1 MKNTFHMKLAIAA
14 MLLGA
19 PIVGAAQEVNSIDIV
34 TNSVPFLRISPDAR
48 AGGMGETGIAT
59 APDAASSFYNLSKI
73 PFLAGAKGGSLTY
86 TPWMTNFGVDGTHL
100 LAASAYYKLDS
111 TQAIVAGIRYFNLG
125 AIELT
130 DVEGKSVGR
139 SRPNEWSA
147 ELGYTR
153 QLSGKLSVGVAFR
166 YIYSNLA
173 NGAAMNGINYKAGQT
188 VAGDLSV
195 YYNGREE
202 GEGWAF
208 GAVLSNLGGKIA
220 YTDNANQKQYIPS
233 NLGVGASY
241 ATMLDEQQSLTI
253 GADVNKLLVPALKG
267 NDAAS
272 MEDYHNKGVV
282 AGWINSFGN
291 SAYTASLGAEYDY
304 NKQFFARGGY
314 FFDMKDA
321 ANRRY
326 FTLGAGV
333 AYSFATIN
341 LSYIIPSGT
350 GLSRSPLANTL
361 RVGAE
366 LKF

>member
-1 MKNTFHMKLAIAA
+1 MKNTFYTRLAIAT
-14 MLLGA
+14 LLLSA
-19 PIVGAAQEVNSIDIV
+19 PLVGTAQTVNSIDIV

-48 AGGMGETGIAT
+48 SGGMGETGIAT
-59 APDAASSFYNLSKI
+59 TPDAASAFYNLSKV
-73 PFLAGAKGGSLTY
+73 PFLPGTKGGSFTY
-86 TPWMTNFGVDGTHL
+86 TPWMANFGVDGTHL
-100 LAASAYYKLDS
+100 LAASGYYKLDS
-111 TQAIVAGIRYFNLG
+111 TQALVAGIRYFNLG

-130 DVEGKSVGR
+130 DVEGKRVGN

-173 NGAAMNGINYKAGQT
+173 NGAGMNGINYKAGQT

-220 YTDNANQKQYIPS
+220 YTDNADQKEYIPT
-233 NLGVGASY
+233 NLGIGASY
-241 ATMLDEQQSLTI
+241 ATMLDEQQSLSFA
-253 GADVNKLLVPALKG
+253 ADVNKLMVPSLKG
-267 NDAAS
+267 NDPESLA
-272 MEDYHNKGVV
+272 DYHNKGAV

-314 FFDMKDA
+314 F
-321 ANRRY
+321 
-326 FTLGAGV
+326 L
-333 AYSFATIN
+333 I
-341 LSYIIPSGT
+341 
-350 GLSRSPLANTL
+350 
-361 RVGAE
+361 
-366 LKF
+366 